1 METDAFS
8 SLPRYAHSS
17 RLMLRYSWTFLRDQL
32 LRLQQQ
38 HMQGNTITPT
48 PQVQP
53 LPPFF
58 ALQPAPSPL
67 MLPPPSEAPTVYAP
81 SEVSEPS
88 DGSLVHAPSEVS
100 IHPSEMSV
108 PEWPFDV
115 PVLPDLQAPHLI
127 QQSSQQPSSSGSF
140 AVFEEV
146 GDDATSSSASESS
159 WRVRWHRRSR
169 RQELD

>member
-1 METDAFS
+1 MYTDAFPRR
-8 SLPRYAHSS
+8 PRYAHSS

-53 LPPFF
+53 L

-88 DGSLVHAPSEVS
+88 DGSWVYAPSEVS
-100 IHPSEMSV
+100 EMS
-108 PEWPFDV
+108 
-115 PVLPDLQAPHLI
+115 DLQAPHLI

-146 GDDATSSSASESS
+146 GDDATSTSASDSS

-169 RQELD
+169 LQELD

>member
-1 METDAFS
+1 MYADAFS

-17 RLMLRYSWTFLRDQL
+17 RLMLRHSWTFLRDQL

-38 HMQGNTITPT
+38 HMQGNTITP
-48 PQVQP
+48 QVQPP

-88 DGSLVHAPSEVS
+88 DGSWVYAPSEVS
-100 IHPSEMSV
+100 IHPSEMS
-108 PEWPFDV
+108 
-115 PVLPDLQAPHLI
+115 DLQAPHLI

-146 GDDATSSSASESS
+146 GDDATSTSASDSS
-159 WRVRWHRRSR
+159 WRVRWHRRR
-169 RQELD
+169 LQELN

>member
-1 METDAFS
+1 MYTDAFS

-17 RLMLRYSWTFLRDQL
+17 RLMLRHSWTFLRDQL
-32 LRLQQQ
+32 LALQQQ
-38 HMQGNTITPT
+38 HMQGNTITP
-48 PQVQP
+48 QVQPP

-67 MLPPPSEAPTVYAP
+67 MLPPPSEAPTMYAP

-88 DGSLVHAPSEVS
+88 DGSWVYA
-100 IHPSEMSV
+100 PSEMS
-108 PEWPFDV
+108 
-115 PVLPDLQAPHLI
+115 DLQAPHLI

-146 GDDATSSSASESS
+146 GDDATSTNASDSAF
-159 WRVRWHRRSR
+159 RL
-169 RQELD
+169 QELD

>member
-1 METDAFS
+1 MYTYAFS

-32 LRLQQQ
+32 LALQQQ
-38 HMQGNTITPT
+38 HMQGNTIM
-48 PQVQP
+48 PQVQPP

-88 DGSLVHAPSEVS
+88 DGSWVYAPSEVS
-100 IHPSEMSV
+100 IHPSEMS
-108 PEWPFDV
+108 
-115 PVLPDLQAPHLI
+115 DLQAPHLI
-127 QQSSQQPSSSGSF
+127 QQSSQQPSSSGSQQSSSF
-140 AVFEEV
+140 AVYEEV
-146 GDDATSSSASESS
+146 GDDAASSSASDSS
-159 WRVRWHRRSR
+159 WRVRWHRRR
-169 RQELD
+169 LQELD

>member
-1 METDAFS
+1 MYTDAFS

-32 LRLQQQ
+32 LALQQQ
-38 HMQGNTITPT
+38 HMQGNTITP
-48 PQVQP
+48 QVQPP

-67 MLPPPSEAPTVYAP
+67 MLPPPSEAPTMYAP

-88 DGSLVHAPSEVS
+88 DGSWVYA
-100 IHPSEMSV
+100 PSEMS
-108 PEWPFDV
+108 
-115 PVLPDLQAPHLI
+115 DLQAPHLI
-127 QQSSQQPSSSGSF
+127 QQSSQQPSSSGSQHPSSF

-146 GDDATSSSASESS
+146 GDDATSTNASDSAF
-159 WRVRWHRRSR
+159 RL
-169 RQELD
+169 QELD

>member
-1 METDAFS
+1 MYTDAFS

-67 MLPPPSEAPTVYAP
+67 ISHSMLPPPSEAATMYAP
-81 SEVSEPS
+81 SEISEQS
-88 DGSLVHAPSEVS
+88 DGSWVYAPSEVS
-100 IHPSEMSV
+100 IHPSEMS
-108 PEWPFDV
+108 
-115 PVLPDLQAPHLI
+115 DLQAPHLI

-146 GDDATSSSASESS
+146 GDDATSSGASESS

-169 RQELD
+169 LQELD

>member
-1 METDAFS
+1 MYTDAFS

-17 RLMLRYSWTFLRDQL
+17 RLMLHYSWTFLRDQL

-38 HMQGNTITPT
+38 HMQDNTITPT

-53 LPPFF
+53 LPPFS
-58 ALQPAPSPL
+58 ALQPAHSPL

-81 SEVSEPS
+81 SEDSEPS
-88 DGSLVHAPSEVS
+88 DGSWVYA
-100 IHPSEMSV
+100 PSEMS
-108 PEWPFDV
+108 
-115 PVLPDLQAPHLI
+115 DLQAPHAV

-146 GDDATSSSASESS
+146 GDDATSSISESS

-169 RQELD
+169 LQDLD

>member
-1 METDAFS
+1 MTKFMETDAFS
-8 SLPRYAHSS
+8 WLPRYAHSS

-53 LPPFF
+53 LPPSY

-67 MLPPPSEAPTVYAP
+67 MVPPPSEAPTVYAP
-81 SEVSEPS
+81 SEDSEPS
-88 DGSLVHAPSEVS
+88 EGSWVYA
-100 IHPSEMSV
+100 PSEMS
-108 PEWPFDV
+108 
-115 PVLPDLQAPHLI
+115 DLQAPHVI

-146 GDDATSSSASESS
+146 GDDATSISASDSS
-159 WRVRWHRRSR
+159 WRVRWHRRAR
-169 RQELD
+169 LQ

>member
-1 METDAFS
+1 MYTGALS

-38 HMQGNTITPT
+38 HMQGNIITPT
-48 PQVQP
+48 TQVQP
-53 LPPFF
+53 LPPSH

-67 MLPPPSEAPTVYAP
+67 MVPPPSEAPTVYAP

-88 DGSLVHAPSEVS
+88 DGSWVYAPSEVS
-100 IHPSEMSV
+100 IHPSEMS
-108 PEWPFDV
+108 
-115 PVLPDLQAPHLI
+115 DLQAPHLI

-146 GDDATSSSASESS
+146 GDDATSISASDSS
-159 WRVRWHRRSR
+159 WRIRWHRRPR
-169 RQELD
+169 HQELD

>member
-38 HMQGNTITPT
+38 HMQGNIITPT
-48 PQVQP
+48 TQVQP
-53 LPPFF
+53 LPPSH

-67 MLPPPSEAPTVYAP
+67 MVPPPSEAPTVYAP
-81 SEVSEPS
+81 SEDSEPS
-88 DGSLVHAPSEVS
+88 EGSWVYALSETS
-100 IHPSEMSV
+100 
-108 PEWPFDV
+108 
-115 PVLPDLQAPHLI
+115 DLQAPHII

-146 GDDATSSSASESS
+146 GDDATSISASDSS
-159 WRVRWHRRSR
+159 WRIRWHRRPR
-169 RQELD
+169 HQELD

>member
-1 METDAFS
+1 MYADAFS

-53 LPPFF
+53 LPPFS
-58 ALQPAPSPL
+58 ALQPAHSPL

-81 SEVSEPS
+81 SEDSEPS
-88 DGSLVHAPSEVS
+88 DGSWVYA
-100 IHPSEMSV
+100 PSEMS
-108 PEWPFDV
+108 
-115 PVLPDLQAPHLI
+115 DLQAPHLI

-146 GDDATSSSASESS
+146 GDDATSTSASDSS

-169 RQELD
+169 LQELD